1 MKKLFFTLIVFTLI
15 LGSCYAPYCKLNSE
29 EKDAVMSNI
38 KPFELTKVFDNERDL
53 FYIVGQNLKEVQNTL
68 KDKNNRLVIIFFNWW
83 CPSFSENRERIVKL
97 VESYP
102 NVKPI
107 YITSDDFRE
116 YPRYREKYQNILN
129 SDIYMIDVVKYGN
142 GKRNPHK
149 RQEPFVEEICPE
161 CLEKTGF
168 PTLIV
173 FDNKRELLF
182 NPSTIDSLEF
192 VQLEESLRP

>member
-173 FDNKRELLF
+173 FDREKNLLF
-182 NPSTIDSLEF
+182 NSTGLDSLEF

>member
-1 MKKLFFTLIVFTLI
+1 MKKLFFTVIVFTLI
-15 LGSCYAPYCKLNSE
+15 LGSCYIPYRKMNVDKQNEIKKHIGEFKLT
-29 EKDAVMSNI
+29 NI
-38 KPFELTKVFDNERDL
+38 NDGVNALYSIEGDNIDEVLVQLKEDERLLLIFFSTSCPYYNER
-53 FYIVGQNLKEVQNTL
+53 KEKIRDVVQ
-68 KDKNNRLVIIFFNWW
+68 K
-83 CPSFSENRERIVKL
+83 
-97 VESYP
+97 YP
-102 NVKPI
+102 NTI
-107 YITSDDFRE
+107 CLYITAYDWAFYE
-116 YPRYREKYQNILN
+116 RYNSYWNKYLN
-129 SDIYMIDVVKYGN
+129 SDIYMIDVDGYGST
-142 GKRNPHK
+142 KNPHK